1 MYTKEQKQAILAT
14 YRETLG
20 NLSATCRAHKVSRST
35 FGEWCKKDPEFAAE
49 VEEVKEEFLD
59 FAEECLVERMRA
71 GDTTAIIF
79 ALKSKGKQR
88 GWGEKSE
95 MQVDLTSSGKP
106 IRYADI
112 MPHS

>member
-1 MYTKEQKQAILAT
+1 MYTKQQKQAILAT

-20 NLSATCRAHKVSRST
+20 SLTETCKAHKLSHST
-35 FGEWCKKDPEFAAE
+35 FCEWCKKDPEFAAA
-49 VEEVKEEFLD
+49 VEETKEAFLD
-59 FAEECLVERMRA
+59 FAESALVERMRA

-79 ALKSKGKQR
+79 ALKTRGKQR
-88 GWGEKSE
+88 GWSEKAE
-95 MQVDLTSSGKP
+95 LEVDLTSKGKP